1 VLELHAIAAKKAE
14 GGAEFAVA
22 MTTGERARFLHD
34 IRREKEYLKM
44 LGTVNAERSECSR
57 SADLESI
64 HAGIRDSIGFAKLN
78 RMLFGVMEEWI
89 DGQLRTELAA
99 SLERGDESEVT
110 LWSATLKNVLIQ
122 QGKHQDALVFQQQ
135 LLDSDRRMFPE
146 GHPMIGECVRCIV
159 VSIVTIATTWIEFD
173 V

>member
-1 VLELHAIAAKKAE
+1 MLELHAIAAKKVE

-22 MTTGERARFLHD
+22 MTIGERARFLHD
-34 IRREKEYLKM
+34 IQRQKEYLKM

-57 SADLESI
+57 PADLESI
-64 HAGIRDSIGFAKLN
+64 HSGIRDSIGFAKLN

-89 DGQLRTELAA
+89 DGQLRKELAA

-110 LWSATLKNVLIQ
+110 SWSNTLKNVLIQ
-122 QGKHQDALVFQQQ
+122 QGRHQDALAFQHQ
-135 LLDSDRRMFPE
+135 LLDSERRKFPE
-146 GHPMIGECVRCIV
+146 GHWSIGECVRCIF

-173 V
+173 A